1 MQCTQ
6 FETRVHELLDSRQRP
21 QDDPRLQQHAADCQD
36 CSQFMLGQH
45 MMLDGLSASL
55 PSVESG
61 SLQDVLQP
69 EFDRLSASPVTL
81 QHQPSFPT
89 RRLTALL
96 AIAASLLL
104 VAWLLIPS
112 GSDPVDSQ
120 LTLKPTPAD
129 SEVQSEQSQPDD
141 IQLPDPI
148 REFLAW
154 DPSNTYEKAS
164 LVHPVLGASYRETT
178 GGTVNIYTAAD
189 DAELQV
195 QGFAHKKWA
204 LVMDTVAEDVSYDDV
219 TLPYTIS
226 NGLTSHII
234 LFSGLAIQMR
244 FPTMLS
250 EHNVIYD
257 YATPV
262 NMDWETLLTR
272 IEDAP
277 VTWKDPE
284 FQKIWSEHWVWT
296 ERLAAFTFNALETS
310 EHGG

>member
-154 DPSNTYEKAS
+154 DPSNNRQAGSMLLAS
-164 LVHPVLGASYRETT
+164 TSSRLLKFPLPHAAIGRQMQQLWNRGAE
-178 GGTVNIYTAAD
+178 
-189 DAELQV
+189 
-195 QGFAHKKWA
+195 
-204 LVMDTVAEDVSYDDV
+204 
-219 TLPYTIS
+219 
-226 NGLTSHII
+226 NGLPTEQ
-234 LFSGLAIQMR
+234 IQDELL
-244 FPTMLS
+244 PL
-250 EHNVIYD
+250 VQ
-257 YATPV
+257 PV
-262 NMDWETLLTR
+262 NTVLDSLRESFTSPLQLQK
-272 IEDAP
+272 ENQPDASSRC
-277 VTWKDPE
+277 
-284 FQKIWSEHWVWT
+284 WSE
-296 ERLAAFTFNALETS
+296 RIQLAAAVRLRHLS
-310 EHGG
+310 V